1 MFLNQPMTVLLYKQ
15 TYLKA
20 NKLNASLPSSVV
32 YLLQEF
38 DDVFPKEAPH
48 GLLLFEELNTKSILW
63 SVFPFQTNRPIE
75 AISMRQMNYKGR
87 LVN

>member
-1 MFLNQPMTVLLYKQ
+1 MTVLLYKQ

-20 NKLNASLPSSVV
+20 NKLYTSLPSSVV
-32 YLLQEF
+32 SLLQEF
-38 DDVFPKEAPH
+38 DDVFPEKAPH
-48 GLLLFEELNTKSILW
+48 GLLLFEELNTKSILCPM
-63 SVFPFQTNRPIE
+63 FPFQTNRRPIE